1 MAEMRRRVND
11 SWLSAMVLAIDFEIS
26 SLKHVFEKRLDVLK
40 KWLTYRCEMCWN
52 TLEQAP
58 HKKSLDWKTVQGLL

>member
-40 KWLTYRCEMCWN
+40 KWLTYRCEMC
-52 TLEQAP
+52 
-58 HKKSLDWKTVQGLL
+58 

>member
-26 SLKHVFEKRLDVLK
+26 SLKHVFEKRLCFKEVVDVP
-40 KWLTYRCEMCWN
+40 M
-52 TLEQAP
+52 
-58 HKKSLDWKTVQGLL
+58 